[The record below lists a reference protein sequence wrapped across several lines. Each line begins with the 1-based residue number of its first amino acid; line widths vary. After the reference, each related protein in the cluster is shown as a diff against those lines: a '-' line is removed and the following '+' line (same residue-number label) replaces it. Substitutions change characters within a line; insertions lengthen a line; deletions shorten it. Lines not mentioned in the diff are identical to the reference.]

1 MLLWPAE
8 KTYILPGDHVKQHP
22 SVAQSSYDI
31 LKDIV
36 CVLAEMQNFFVS
48 FVKFVKMS
56 QLHNNK
62 EKRIYVF
69 K

>member
-8 KTYILPGDHVKQHP
+8 KTYVLPGDHVKQHP
-22 SVAQSSYDI
+22 SAAQSSYDI
-31 LKDIV
+31 LKGIV

-56 QLHNNK
+56 Q
-62 EKRIYVF
+62 
-69 K
+69 